1 MLILS
6 NNNILLILLILSNN
20 NIMLILSDNNLV
32 NRVKMTFSRDF
43 SKDNA
48 PRCHIAPTIP

>member
-43 SKDNA
+43 STDNA
-48 PRCHIAPTIP
+48 PLFHIGQAIL